1 MTEINAVFGDRE
13 AMEDLLAS
21 QVQMTGA
28 YNGAA
33 DGCASSGL
41 QAEFLTLLGEEQQI
55 RMEIFQEMQKRGWKA
70 PGKASPEEIGTV
82 KERFSGTD
90 S

>member
-1 MTEINAVFGDRE
+1 MTEINAAFGDRE
-13 AMEDLLAS
+13 VMEDLLAS

-41 QAEFLTLLGEEQQI
+41 QAELLTLLGEEHQL
-55 RMEIFQEMQKRGWKA
+55 RMEVFQEMQKRGWKV
-70 PGKASPEEIGTV
+70 PEKASPEKLERV
-82 KERFSGTD
+82 KERFDGTD